1 MRYLSLI
8 LFAIFLVFSV
18 DFATQ
23 NTVQVLIN
31 YKIAWLNFDF
41 ITERPIF
48 VPIFFSFAFGI
59 VFSVIYF
66 FISHAALFRKLFLKS
81 KEIKKLER
89 LLESERVKNDSS
101 LKQGNSNQQNNFDN
115 HLNNESFVV
124 DDIDSDNLKK

>member
-1 MRYLSLI
+1 MRYVSLI
-8 LFAIFLVFSV
+8 LFAVFLVFSV

-31 YKIAWLNFDF
+31 YKITWLNFDF

-59 VFSVIYF
+59 VFSVLYF
-66 FISHAALFRKLFLKS
+66 FISHAALFRKLFIKS

-89 LLESERVKNDSS
+89 LLEDERAKNDSS
-101 LKQGNSNQQNNFDN
+101 LKREDTIQQKNLDNNFDQEN
-115 HLNNESFVV
+115 LEV
-124 DDIDSDNLKK
+124 DEFDSDTLRK

>member
-1 MRYLSLI
+1 MRYVSLI
-8 LFAIFLVFSV
+8 LFAVFLVFSV

-31 YKIAWLNFDF
+31 YKITWLNFDF

-59 VFSVIYF
+59 VFSVLYF
-66 FISHAALFRKLFLKS
+66 FISHAALFRKLFIKS

-89 LLESERVKNDSS
+89 LLKDERAKNDSS
-101 LKQGNSNQQNNFDN
+101 LKREDTIQQKNLDNNFDQEN
-115 HLNNESFVV
+115 LEV
-124 DDIDSDNLKK
+124 DEFDSDTLRK

>member
-8 LFAIFLVFSV
+8 LFAVFLVFSV

-31 YKIAWLNFDF
+31 YKISWLNFDF

-59 VFSVIYF
+59 VFSVLYF
-66 FISHAALFRKLFLKS
+66 FISHAALFRKLFIKS

-89 LLESERVKNDSS
+89 LLEDERAKNDSS
-101 LKQGNSNQQNNFDN
+101 LKREDTIQQKNLDNNFDQEN
-115 HLNNESFVV
+115 LEV
-124 DDIDSDNLKK
+124 DEFDSDTLRK

>member
-1 MRYLSLI
+1 MRYVSLI
-8 LFAIFLVFSV
+8 LFAVFLVFSV

-31 YKIAWLNFDF
+31 YKITWLNFDF

-59 VFSVIYF
+59 VFSVLYF
-66 FISHAALFRKLFLKS
+66 FISHAALFRKLFIKS

-89 LLESERVKNDSS
+89 LLEDERAKNDSS
-101 LKQGNSNQQNNFDN
+101 LKREDTIQQKNLDNNFDQEN
-115 HLNNESFVV
+115 LEV
-124 DDIDSDNLKK
+124 DEFDSETLRK

>member
-1 MRYLSLI
+1 MGYLSII